1 MNINLM
7 TWNIDWFRNGCR
19 SGKDM
24 EYFEEDSNYEVYNNV
39 IAIVKEF
46 LEKENSVV
54 FLQEVPFKVSA
65 K

>member
-54 FLQEVPFKVSA
+54 FL
-65 K
+65 

>member
-24 EYFEEDSNYEVYNNV
+24 EYFEEV
-39 IAIVKEF
+39 AIMKYITM
-46 LEKENSVV
+46 L
-54 FLQEVPFKVSA
+54 LR
-65 K
+65 